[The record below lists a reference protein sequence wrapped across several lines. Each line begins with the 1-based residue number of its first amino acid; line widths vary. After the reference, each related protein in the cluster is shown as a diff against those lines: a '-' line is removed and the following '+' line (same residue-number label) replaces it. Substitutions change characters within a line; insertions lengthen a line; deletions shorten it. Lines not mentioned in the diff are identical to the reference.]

1 MHGRMQDACWI
12 SAVHSWR
19 GATEWHSFA
28 PQDVRAAVQN
38 VFRERTN
45 LSLQLKDSK
54 TIVGRLQFVLG
65 AMLQA
70 LGFFIYLLIFNVS
83 CTLAY
88 VLLQGPMSGQSPLL
102 PPDRKLPAVN
112 NAECCLQ
119 VDIRKTWLLFS
130 SIVLAFAFVFGKRN
144 ICRASGFYLVF
155 NMLKAAGLRLPARAM
170 SLLPSQLS
178 RWFSRSCMGS
188 SA

>member
-1 MHGRMQDACWI
+1 M
-12 SAVHSWR
+12 VHLWW
-19 GATEWHSFA
+19 GATQWHSFA
-28 PQDVRAAVQN
+28 LQDVRAAVQN

-88 VLLQGPMSGQSPLL
+88 ALLQGTVLL
-102 PPDRKLPAVN
+102 KLVN
-112 NAECCLQ
+112 RTA
-119 VDIRKTWLLFS
+119 LLL
-130 SIVLAFAFVFGKRN
+130 LA
-144 ICRASGFYLVF
+144 
-155 NMLKAAGLRLPARAM
+155 
-170 SLLPSQLS
+170 
-178 RWFSRSCMGS
+178 
-188 SA
+188 